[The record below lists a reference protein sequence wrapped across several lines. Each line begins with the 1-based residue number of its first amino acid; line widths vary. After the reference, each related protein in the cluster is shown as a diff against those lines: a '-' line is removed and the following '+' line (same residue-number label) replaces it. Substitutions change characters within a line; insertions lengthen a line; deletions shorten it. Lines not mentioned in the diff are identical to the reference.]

1 MALSVDRVISGLL
14 FDRDDT
20 LVIDVPYNADPHR
33 VVPVPGAH
41 RAVERAR
48 QAGLPVG
55 VVTNQSVIA
64 RGGATR
70 EQVDATN
77 ARVDE
82 LVGPFDV
89 WCVCPHGPEDGCAC
103 RKPLPGM
110 VFQAAAAL
118 GVPADELVVVGDI
131 GADVEAAR
139 AAGAQGILVPTD
151 RTRREEVDAAETM
164 AADLDEAVSLVL
176 ARVAART
183 RPVGTTA

>member
-1 MALSVDRVISGLL
+1 MALAPDRVIRGLL

-20 LVIDVPYNADPHR
+20 LVIDVPYNADPHL

-48 QAGLPVG
+48 AAGLLLG

-64 RGGATR
+64 KGLATR

-89 WCVCPHGPEDGCAC
+89 WRVCPHDADDGCRC
-103 RKPLPGM
+103 RKPRPAM
-110 VFQAAAAL
+110 VLDAAEAL
-118 GVPADELVVVGDI
+118 GLSPAEVVVIGDI
-131 GADVEAAR
+131 GADVAAAV
-139 AAGAQGILVPTD
+139 AAGAQGVLVPTD
-151 RTRREEVDAAETM
+151 RTRQDEVDAASTV
-164 AADLDEAVSLVL
+164 AADLDEAVGLVL
-176 ARVAART
+176 AHTAAVRS
-183 RPVGTTA
+183 

>member
-1 MALSVDRVISGLL
+1 MALDPDRTVRGLL

-48 QAGLPVG
+48 AAGLRLG

-64 RGGATR
+64 KGMATR

-82 LVGPFDV
+82 LVGPFEV
-89 WCVCPHGPEDGCAC
+89 WCVCPHDAGDDCAC
-103 RKPLPGM
+103 RKPRPGM
-110 VFQAAAAL
+110 VLEAAERL
-118 GVPADELVVVGDI
+118 GLPPESLVVIGDI
-131 GADVEAAR
+131 GADVGAAV
-139 AAGAQGILVPTD
+139 AAGAQSVLVPTP
-151 RTRREEVDAAETM
+151 RTRAEEVDAAPTV
-164 AADLDEAVSLVL
+164 ADSLEEAVALVL
-176 ARVAART
+176 GHVAAVR
-183 RPVGTTA
+183 A

>member
-1 MALSVDRVISGLL
+1 MALAPDRVVRGLL

-20 LVIDVPYNADPHR
+20 LVIDVPYNADPHL

-48 QAGLPVG
+48 AAGLLLG

-64 RGGATR
+64 KGMATR

-89 WCVCPHGPEDGCAC
+89 WCVCPHDAADGCPC
-103 RKPLPGM
+103 RKPRPGM
-110 VFQAAAAL
+110 VLEAAERL
-118 GVPADELVVVGDI
+118 GLAPSDLVVVGDI
-131 GADVEAAR
+131 GADVGAAL
-139 AAGAQGILVPTD
+139 AAGAQAVLVPTP
-151 RTRREEVDAAETM
+151 RTRQAEVTAAPTV
-164 AADLDEAVSLVL
+164 AASVEAAVELALAHAEAV
-176 ARVAART
+176 RT
-183 RPVGTTA
+183 

>member
-1 MALSVDRVISGLL
+1 MALAPDRVIRGLL

-48 QAGLPVG
+48 AAGLRLG

-64 RGGATR
+64 KGMATR

-89 WCVCPHGPEDGCAC
+89 WCVCPHDAADRCVC
-103 RKPLPGM
+103 RKPKPGM
-110 VFQAAAAL
+110 VYEAAERL
-118 GVPADELVVVGDI
+118 GLSPTEIVVVGDI
-131 GADVEAAR
+131 GADVGAAE
-139 AAGAQGILVPTD
+139 AAGAQGVLVPTP
-151 RTRREEVDAAETM
+151 RTRQEEVDVATTVAAS
-164 AADLDEAVSLVL
+164 LDDAVTLVL
-176 ARVAART
+176 EHTAAVR
-183 RPVGTTA
+183 A

>member
-1 MALSVDRVISGLL
+1 MALAKDRTVRGLL

-48 QAGLPVG
+48 AAGLRVG
-55 VVTNQSVIA
+55 VVTNQSAIA
-64 RGGATR
+64 KGLATR

-89 WCVCPHGPEDGCAC
+89 WCVCPHDAGDGCDC
-103 RKPLPGM
+103 RKPRPGM
-110 VFQAAAAL
+110 VLDAARRL
-118 GVPADELVVVGDI
+118 GLDPLELVVVGDI
-131 GADVEAAR
+131 GADVAAAA
-139 AAGAQGILVPTD
+139 AAGAQGILVPTP
-151 RTRREEVDAAETM
+151 RTRTEEVDAAETV
-164 AADLDEAVSLVL
+164 AGSLDDAVSLVL
-176 ARVAART
+176 ARVPAAH
-183 RPVGTTA
+183 A

>member
-1 MALSVDRVISGLL
+1 MALAPDRVIRGLL

-48 QAGLPVG
+48 AAGLAVG
-55 VVTNQSVIA
+55 VVTNQSAIA
-64 RGGATR
+64 KGLATR

-89 WCVCPHGPEDGCAC
+89 WCVCPHDAGDGCAC
-103 RKPLPGM
+103 RKPRPGM
-110 VFQAAAAL
+110 VLEAAERL
-118 GVPADELVVVGDI
+118 GLSPSELVVVGDI
-131 GADVEAAR
+131 GADVGAAA
-139 AAGAQGILVPTD
+139 AAGAQGILVPTP
-151 RTRREEVDAAETM
+151 RTRAEEVTAADTV
-164 AADLDEAVSLVL
+164 AADLDEAVTLVL
-176 ARVAART
+176 ARVPAT
-183 RPVGTTA
+183 QS